1 MKQILFIIVALM
13 MSMNLS
19 AQVVRTGN
27 TFKSERKAYVR
38 DTLVTQYKYEDG
50 KGKTYPI
57 VVNKKSGACYI
68 CKVSKN
74 GKFYRQYM
82 SKDIKLQICKEL
94 NITIKED

>member
-1 MKQILFIIVALM
+1 
-13 MSMNLS
+13 MNLS

-38 DTLVTQYKYEDG
+38 DTLVTQYKYED
-50 KGKTYPI
+50 KSGKTYPI
-57 VVNKKSGACYI
+57 VVNNKSGACYI

-82 SKDIKLQICKEL
+82 SKEIKLQICKEL
-94 NITIKED
+94 NITIKESKVFAIENKKEGRK